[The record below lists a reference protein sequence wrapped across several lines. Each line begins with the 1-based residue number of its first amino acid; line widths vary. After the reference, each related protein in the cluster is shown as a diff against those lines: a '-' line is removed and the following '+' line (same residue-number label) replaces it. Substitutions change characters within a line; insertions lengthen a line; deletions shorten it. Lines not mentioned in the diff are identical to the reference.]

1 MTPATRSRIIGTG
14 SYVPERVMTNADI
27 TRLVD
32 TSDQWIVERTGIR
45 ERRIAAPSEATSDLA
60 VAAAT
65 RALEA
70 AGVHAP
76 DLDMVLVATATP
88 DMLFPATACLVQAR
102 LGATRAFAFDISAAC
117 TGFLYGLSVADQ
129 YLRSGAARTVLLVG
143 AEVLS
148 RVTDWTDR
156 ATCILFG
163 DGAGAVVLRAERGE
177 RGILST
183 HIHADGSMWD
193 FIHVP
198 GGGSRHPP
206 SEDTLVRGLHFLR
219 MKGSETFKVAVRTL
233 EETSLEALKANG
245 LTIADVRWMIP
256 HQANRRIL
264 EAVGARLGLPAE
276 RVVMNLDRVGNTS
289 AASIPIALDEL
300 IRGGGASAHDV
311 LLFAAFGA
319 GLTWG
324 SAAVRW

>member
-1 MTPATRSRIIGTG
+1 MTAATRSRIVGTG

-27 TRLVD
+27 ERLVE

-45 ERRIAAPSEATSDLA
+45 ERRIADPSEATSDLA
-60 VAAAT
+60 AAAAT

-76 DLDMVLVATATP
+76 DLDLVLVATATP

-102 LGATRAFAFDISAAC
+102 LGAKRAFAFDLSAAC

-177 RGILST
+177 RGVLST

-206 SEDTLVRGLHFLR
+206 SEDTLVRGLQFLR

-245 LTIADVRWMIP
+245 LTIADVRWLIP
-256 HQANRRIL
+256 HQANRRII
-264 EAVGARLGLPAE
+264 EAVGARLGLPPE
-276 RVVMNLDRVGNTS
+276 RVVMNLERVGNTS

-300 IRGGGASAHDV
+300 IRRNGVNADDI

>member
-1 MTPATRSRIIGTG
+1 MLRSRIIGTG
-14 SYVPERVMTNADI
+14 SYLPERVLTNAEI
-27 TRLVD
+27 ERMVE

-45 ERRIAAPSEATSDLA
+45 ERRIAAPAEATSDLA
-60 VAAAT
+60 AVAAR
-65 RALEA
+65 RALES
-70 AGVHAP
+70 AGVRP
-76 DLDMVLVATATP
+76 SDVDVILVATATP
-88 DMLFPATACLVQAR
+88 DMLFPATACLVQTR
-102 LGATRAFAFDISAAC
+102 LGATRAFAFDLSAAC

-129 YLRSGAARTVLLVG
+129 YVRSGAARTVLVIG

-148 RVTDWTDR
+148 RVIDWTDR
-156 ATCILFG
+156 TTCILFG
-163 DGAGAVVLRAERGE
+163 DGAGAAVLRAEQGD

-183 HIHADGSMWD
+183 HVHADGALWD

-206 SEDTLVRGLHFLR
+206 SEDTLVRRLQFLR

-245 LTIADVRWMIP
+245 LSIGDIQWFVP
-256 HQANRRIL
+256 HQANRRII
-264 EAVGARLGLPAE
+264 EAVGARLGLPGE
-276 RVVMNLDRVGNTS
+276 RVVMNLERVGNTS
-289 AASIPIALDEL
+289 AASIPVALDEL
-300 IRGGGASAHDV
+300 VRARRVASGHL

-324 SAAVRW
+324 SAIVRW

>member
-1 MTPATRSRIIGTG
+1 MLRSRIVGTG
-14 SYVPERVMTNADI
+14 SYLPERVLTNAEIERMVETTDH
-27 TRLVD
+27 
-32 TSDQWIVERTGIR
+32 WIVERTGIR

-60 VAAAT
+60 VVAAT

-70 AGVHAP
+70 AGVRAT
-76 DLDMVLVATATP
+76 DVDVILVATATP

-102 LGATRAFAFDISAAC
+102 LGATRAFAFDLSAAC

-129 YLRSGAARTVLLVG
+129 YIRAGTARTVLVIG

-148 RVTDWTDR
+148 RVMDWTDR
-156 ATCILFG
+156 STCILFG
-163 DGAGAVVLRAERGE
+163 DGAGAAVLQAEHGDRGL
-177 RGILST
+177 LST
-183 HIHADGSMWD
+183 HIHADGSLWD

-206 SEDTLVRGLHFLR
+206 SEDTLNRRLQFLR

-233 EETSLEALKANG
+233 EDTAGEALKANG
-245 LTIADVRWMIP
+245 LSIADIQWFIP
-256 HQANRRIL
+256 HQANRRII
-264 EAVGARLGLPAE
+264 EAVGARLGLAGE
-276 RVVMNLDRVGNTS
+276 RVVVNLERVGNTS

-300 IRGGGASAHDV
+300 VRAGRVSPDHL

-324 SAAVRW
+324 SAIVRW

>member
-1 MTPATRSRIIGTG
+1 MLRSRIVGTG
-14 SYVPERVMTNADI
+14 SYLPERVLTNAEI
-27 TRLVD
+27 ERMVE

-60 VAAAT
+60 AIAGR

-70 AGVHAP
+70 AGVRPA
-76 DLDMVLVATATP
+76 DVDVILVATATP
-88 DMLFPATACLVQAR
+88 DMLFPATACLVQTR
-102 LGATRAFAFDISAAC
+102 LGANRAFAFDLSAAC

-129 YLRSGAARTVLLVG
+129 YVRSGSARTVLVIG

-148 RVTDWTDR
+148 RVVDWTDR

-163 DGAGAVVLRAERGE
+163 DGAGAAVLRAEPGG

-183 HIHADGSMWD
+183 HVHADGSLWD

-206 SEDTLVRGLHFLR
+206 SEDTLVRRLQFLR

-233 EETSLEALKANG
+233 EETAGEALKANG
-245 LTIADVRWMIP
+245 LSIADVRWFVP
-256 HQANRRIL
+256 HQANRRII
-264 EAVGARLGLPAE
+264 EAVGARLGVPGE

-300 IRGGGASAHDV
+300 VRAHHVAADHL

-324 SAAVRW
+324 SAIVRW

>member
-1 MTPATRSRIIGTG
+1 MLRSRIIGTG
-14 SYVPERVMTNADI
+14 SYLPERVLANAEI
-27 TRLVD
+27 ERMVE

-60 VAAAT
+60 AIAGR

-70 AGVHAP
+70 AGVRPA
-76 DLDMVLVATATP
+76 DVDVILVATATP
-88 DMLFPATACLVQAR
+88 DMLFPATACLVQTR
-102 LGATRAFAFDISAAC
+102 LGANRAFAFDLSAAC

-129 YLRSGAARTVLLVG
+129 YVRSGSARTVLVIG

-148 RVTDWTDR
+148 RVVDWTDR

-163 DGAGAVVLRAERGE
+163 DGAGAAVLRAEPGD

-183 HIHADGSMWD
+183 HIHADGTLWD

-206 SEDTLVRGLHFLR
+206 SEDTLVRRLQFLR

-233 EETSLEALKANG
+233 EETAGEALKANG
-245 LTIADVRWMIP
+245 LSIADIRWFVP
-256 HQANRRIL
+256 HQANRRII
-264 EAVGARLGLPAE
+264 EAVGARLGLPGK

-300 IRGGGASAHDV
+300 VRAHHVAADHL

-324 SAAVRW
+324 SAIVRW

>member
-1 MTPATRSRIIGTG
+1 MLRARIVGTG
-14 SYVPERVMTNADI
+14 SYLPERVITNAELE
-27 TRLVD
+27 RMVE

-60 VAAAT
+60 VVAAT
-65 RALEA
+65 RALES
-70 AGVHAP
+70 AGVRAP
-76 DLDMVLVATATP
+76 DVDVVLVATATP

-102 LGATRAFAFDISAAC
+102 LGATRAFAFDLSAAC

-129 YLRSGAARTVLLVG
+129 YIRSGTARTVLVIG

-148 RVTDWTDR
+148 RVMDWTDR
-156 ATCILFG
+156 TTCILFG
-163 DGAGAVVLRAERGE
+163 DGAGAAVLRAEQGE

-183 HIHADGSMWD
+183 HIHADGALWD
-193 FIHVP
+193 FIHIP

-206 SEDTLVRGLHFLR
+206 SEDTLNRRLQFLR
-219 MKGSETFKVAVRTL
+219 MKGSETFKVAVRNL
-233 EETSLEALKANG
+233 EETAWEALKANG
-245 LTIADVRWMIP
+245 LSVADVQWFIP
-256 HQANRRIL
+256 HQANRRII
-264 EAVGARLGLPAE
+264 EAVGARVGLAPD
-276 RVVMNLDRVGNTS
+276 RVITNLERVGNTS

-300 IRGGGASAHDV
+300 VRAGRVSPGHV

-324 SAAVRW
+324 SAIVRW

>member
-1 MTPATRSRIIGTG
+1 MLRSRIIGTG
-14 SYVPERVMTNADI
+14 SYLPERVLTNAEI
-27 TRLVD
+27 ERMVE

-45 ERRIAAPSEATSDLA
+45 ERRIAAPSEATSDLSV
-60 VAAAT
+60 VAAR

-70 AGVHAP
+70 AGVRAA
-76 DLDMVLVATATP
+76 DVDVILVATATP
-88 DMLFPATACLVQAR
+88 DMLFPATACLVQTR
-102 LGATRAFAFDISAAC
+102 LGATHAFAFDLSAAC

-129 YLRSGAARTVLLVG
+129 YVRSGAARTILVIG

-148 RVTDWTDR
+148 RVVDWTDR
-156 ATCILFG
+156 TTCILFG
-163 DGAGAVVLRAERGE
+163 DGAGAAVLRGE
-177 RGILST
+177 QGDRGILST
-183 HIHADGSMWD
+183 HIHADGSLWD

-206 SEDTLVRGLHFLR
+206 SEDTLVRRLQFLR

-233 EETSLEALKANG
+233 EETAWEALKANG
-245 LTIADVRWMIP
+245 LSIADIQWFIP
-256 HQANRRIL
+256 HQANRRII
-264 EAVGARLGLPAE
+264 EAVGARLGLPTE

-300 IRGGGASAHDV
+300 VRAGRVSPNQA

-324 SAAVRW
+324 SAIVRW